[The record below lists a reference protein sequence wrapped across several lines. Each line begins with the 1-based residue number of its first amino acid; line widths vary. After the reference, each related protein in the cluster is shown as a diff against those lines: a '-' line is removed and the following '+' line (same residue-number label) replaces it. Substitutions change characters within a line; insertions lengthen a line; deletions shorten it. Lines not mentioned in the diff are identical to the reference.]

1 MLWQF
6 QSNNKGTQPS
16 PIWFIDRYL
25 EKVKSSSILTL
36 TITITI
42 GTHKV
47 TTWLAHSGTLFTE
60 DTSLSL
66 GRMDTHAFWHS
77 QVTPALKENMLP
89 LWKAKLCVGTKVK
102 GTRPAKGGVKVWKLT
117 QAGIIKNVRMWSW

>member
-6 QSNNKGTQPS
+6 QSEQKRDSAIPN
-16 PIWFIDRYL
+16 PIYWYIPGESYVIFHTD
-25 EKVKSSSILTL
+25 TN
-36 TITITI
+36 TITI

-60 DTSLSL
+60 DTSLSF

-77 QVTPALKENMLP
+77 PLTPASKENMLP

-102 GTRPAKGGVKVWKLT
+102 GTCPAKGGVKVWKLT
-117 QAGIIKNVRMWSW
+117 QVGIVKNVRMWSW